1 MAGAPGRALRG
12 AARAEAPLTP
22 IRPRLTIYILADSE
36 VAHPLVV
43 ARPRNAALAVRP
55 SLRLLKGRPHRSQR
69 LLAS

>member
-12 AARAEAPLTP
+12 AARAETPLTP
-22 IRPRLTIYILADSE
+22 IRPRLTIDMLADSE

-69 LLAS
+69 LPAS